1 MTIDTVGQFIAE
13 LERAGE
19 LKRISQPVSVD
30 LELCEIADR
39 VMKMPG
45 GGPALLFENVTLFD
59 GSRSAYPV
67 AINLFGSMRRMSM
80 SLGVERLDEIGER
93 IAQMMEL
100 KVPEGLVVPDVT
112 LVRRHLGQLPGEE
125 DPDHLVRVAG
135 RGVHVH
141 QQVQPIVAPI
151 TG

>member
-1 MTIDTVGQFIAE
+1 MTIDTVGQFLTE
-13 LERAGE
+13 LERLGE
-19 LKRISQPVSVD
+19 LKRIAHPVSVD

-45 GGPALLFENVTLFD
+45 GGPALLFEHVKLFD
-59 GSRSAYPV
+59 GSRSAHPV

-100 KVPEGLVVPDVT
+100 KVPDGLVAK
-112 LVRRHLGQLPGEE
+112 LALLPRLLEMGKFPPRMKGEIGRASCRE
-125 DPDHLVRVAG
+125 RVQK
-135 RGVHVH
+135 REV
-141 QQVQPIVAPI
+141 
-151 TG
+151 